1 MIIFAAES
9 ARYGTMICYIIA
21 NVINMDIPFV
31 FGKIADG
38 ADFTDRTIDTEKLK
52 ANFRG
57 LVNTIII
64 SPRRW
69 GKTSLVNHALEQ
81 MGDDKDYL
89 VCKVDIFNCRTEA
102 QFYQTYV
109 NAILKASYSK
119 MDEFLE
125 AAKKYV
131 GSFGPKLTLSDCSQQ
146 YELALGVDFKD
157 KQYSYDEILDLPQ
170 RIAIEKNKKFIV
182 CIDEFQNVNTY
193 DDTLGFQ
200 RKLRSHWQTHNRVGY
215 CMFGSKRHMLL
226 DIFSNYEMPFYKFGD
241 IMFLDK
247 ISEEDWVKFIVSRFE
262 NTGKRIS
269 EENAGH
275 IAQKVECHPYY
286 VQQLAQLAWLR
297 TKKVCDAPIVDEAF
311 EALVGQLSLL
321 FANIIDTLTAKQ
333 ISFLLAVSNGEKN
346 FSSRE
351 VLTKYQLGTSANIK
365 NLRKAMQ
372 DKDLIDVM
380 PDAVTMQDP
389 VFAYWLREKYV

>member
-1 MIIFAAES
+1 
-9 ARYGTMICYIIA
+9 
-21 NVINMDIPFV
+21 MDIPFV

-38 ADFTDRTIDTEKLK
+38 EDFTDRVVDTEKLK
-52 ANFRG
+52 NNFRG

-81 MGDDKDYL
+81 MGDDKEYL

-109 NAILKASYSK
+109 NAILKASCSK
-119 MDEFLE
+119 MEEFIE

-131 GSFGPKLTLSDCSQQ
+131 GSFGPKLTLSDSSMQ

-157 KQYSYDEILDLPQ
+157 KQYSYDEILNLPQ
-170 RIAIEKNKKFIV
+170 KIALEKGKKFIV
-182 CIDEFQNVNTY
+182 CIDEFQNVSSY
-193 DDTLGFQ
+193 DDSLGFQ

-247 ISEEDWVKFIVSRFE
+247 IGEEDWVKFIVSRFAD
-262 NTGKRIS
+262 TGKKIS
-269 EENAGH
+269 ETVARL
-275 IAQKVECHPYY
+275 ITQKVDCHPYY
-286 VQQLAQLAWLR
+286 VQQLSQLTWLR
-297 TKKVCDAPIVDEAF
+297 TQKSCKESIVDEAF
-311 EALVGQLSLL
+311 ESLVGQLSLL
-321 FANIIDTLTAKQ
+321 FSNLVDSLTAKQ
-333 ISFLLAVSNGEKN
+333 ISFLQAVAYGEKN

-365 NLRKAMQ
+365 NLKKAMQ

-380 PDAVTMQDP
+380 PDVITLQDP
-389 VFAYWLREKYV
+389 VFAYWLREKY

>member
-1 MIIFAAES
+1 
-9 ARYGTMICYIIA
+9 
-21 NVINMDIPFV
+21 MDIPFV

-38 ADFTDRTIDTEKLK
+38 EDFTDRVVDTEKLK
-52 ANFRG
+52 NNFRG

-81 MGDDKDYL
+81 MGDDKEYL

-109 NAILKASYSK
+109 NAILKASCSK
-119 MDEFLE
+119 MEEFIE

-131 GSFGPKLTLSDCSQQ
+131 GSFGPKLTLSDSSMQ

-170 RIAIEKNKKFIV
+170 KIALEKGKKFIV
-182 CIDEFQNVNTY
+182 CIDEFQNVSSY
-193 DDTLGFQ
+193 DDSLGFQ

-247 ISEEDWVKFIVSRFE
+247 IGEEDWVKFIVSRFAD
-262 NTGKRIS
+262 TGKKIS
-269 EENAGH
+269 ETVARL
-275 IAQKVECHPYY
+275 ITQKVDCHPYY
-286 VQQLAQLAWLR
+286 VQQLSQLAWLR
-297 TKKVCDAPIVDEAF
+297 TQKSCKEYIVDEAF
-311 EALVGQLSLL
+311 ESLVGQLSLL
-321 FANIIDTLTAKQ
+321 FSNLVDSLTAKQ
-333 ISFLLAVSNGEKN
+333 ISFLQAVAYGEKN

-365 NLRKAMQ
+365 NLKKAMQ

-380 PDAVTMQDP
+380 PDVITLQDP
-389 VFAYWLREKYV
+389 VFAYWLKEKY

>member
-1 MIIFAAES
+1 
-9 ARYGTMICYIIA
+9 
-21 NVINMDIPFV
+21 MDIPFV

-38 ADFTDRTIDTEKLK
+38 EDFTDRTTDTAKLTD
-52 ANFRG
+52 NFLG

-81 MGDDKDYL
+81 MGNNEEYL

-119 MDEFLE
+119 MEEFIN

-131 GSFGPKLTLSDCSQQ
+131 GAFAPKLTLSDSSMQ
-146 YELALGVDFKD
+146 YELSLGIDFKD
-157 KQYSYDEILDLPQ
+157 QEYSCDEILDLPQ
-170 RIAIEKNKKFIV
+170 KIALDKGKKFIV
-182 CIDEFQNVNTY
+182 CIDEFQNVSTY
-193 DDTLGFQ
+193 DDSLGFQ
-200 RKLRSHWQTHNRVGY
+200 RKLRSHWQMHNRVGY

-226 DIFSNYEMPFYKFGD
+226 DIFCNYDMPFYKFGD

-247 ISEEDWVKFIVSRFE
+247 INEEDWTKFIMSRFAD
-262 NTGKRIS
+262 TGKRITES
-269 EENAGH
+269 AARL
-275 IAQKVECHPYY
+275 ITQKVDCHPYY
-286 VQQLAQLAWLR
+286 VQQLAQLSWLR
-297 TKKVCDAPIVDEAF
+297 TKEECSEKTINEAF
-311 EALVGQLSLL
+311 ESLVGQLSLL
-321 FANIIDTLTAKQ
+321 FSNLVDSLTARQ
-333 ISFLLAVSNGEKN
+333 ISFLQAVGNGEKN
-346 FSSRE
+346 FSSRK

-365 NLRKAMQ
+365 NLKKAMQ

-380 PDAVTMQDP
+380 PDAITLQDP
-389 VFAYWLREKYV
+389 IFAYWLKEKY

>member
-1 MIIFAAES
+1 
-9 ARYGTMICYIIA
+9 
-21 NVINMDIPFV
+21 MDIPFV

-38 ADFTDRTIDTEKLK
+38 EDFTDRTVDTEKLK
-52 ANFRG
+52 NNFHG

-81 MGDDKDYL
+81 MGDDKEYL

-109 NAILKASYSK
+109 NAILKASCSK
-119 MDEFLE
+119 MEEFIE

-131 GSFGPKLTLSDCSQQ
+131 GSFGPKLTLSDSSMQ
-146 YELALGVDFKD
+146 YELALGLDFKD

-170 RIAIEKNKKFIV
+170 KIALEKGKKFIV
-182 CIDEFQNVNTY
+182 CIDEFQNVSSY
-193 DDTLGFQ
+193 DDSLGFQ

-247 ISEEDWVKFIVSRFE
+247 IGEEDWVKFIVSRFAD
-262 NTGKRIS
+262 TGKKIS
-269 EENAGH
+269 EPVARL
-275 IAQKVECHPYY
+275 ITQKVDCHPYY
-286 VQQLAQLAWLR
+286 VQQLSQLAWLR
-297 TKKVCDAPIVDEAF
+297 TKKTCESTIVDEAF
-311 EALVGQLSLL
+311 ESLVGQLSLL
-321 FANIIDTLTAKQ
+321 FSNLVDSLTAKQ
-333 ISFLLAVSNGEKN
+333 ISFLQAVAYGEKN

-365 NLRKAMQ
+365 NLKKAMQ

-380 PDAVTMQDP
+380 PDAITLQDP
-389 VFAYWLREKYV
+389 VFAYWLKEKY

>member
-1 MIIFAAES
+1 
-9 ARYGTMICYIIA
+9 
-21 NVINMDIPFV
+21 MDIPFV

-38 ADFTDRTIDTEKLK
+38 EDFTDRTTDTAKLTD
-52 ANFRG
+52 NFLG

-81 MGDDKDYL
+81 MGNNEEYL

-119 MDEFLE
+119 MEEFIN

-131 GSFGPKLTLSDCSQQ
+131 GAFAPKLTLSDSSMQ
-146 YELALGVDFKD
+146 YELSLGIDFKD
-157 KQYSYDEILDLPQ
+157 QEYSCDEILDLPQ
-170 RIAIEKNKKFIV
+170 KIALDKGKKFIV
-182 CIDEFQNVNTY
+182 CIDEFQNVSTY
-193 DDTLGFQ
+193 DDSLGFQ
-200 RKLRSHWQTHNRVGY
+200 RKLRSHWQMHNRVGY

-226 DIFSNYEMPFYKFGD
+226 DIFSNYDMPFYKFGD

-247 ISEEDWVKFIVSRFE
+247 INEEDWTKFIMSRFAD
-262 NTGKRIS
+262 TGKRITES
-269 EENAGH
+269 AARL
-275 IAQKVECHPYY
+275 ITQKVDCHPYY
-286 VQQLAQLAWLR
+286 VQQLAQLSWLR
-297 TKKVCDAPIVDEAF
+297 TKEECSEKTINEAF
-311 EALVGQLSLL
+311 ESLVGQLSLL
-321 FANIIDTLTAKQ
+321 FSNLVDSLTARQ
-333 ISFLLAVSNGEKN
+333 ISFLQAVGNGEKN
-346 FSSRE
+346 FSSRK

-365 NLRKAMQ
+365 NLKKAMQ

-380 PDAVTMQDP
+380 PDAITLQDP
-389 VFAYWLREKYV
+389 VFAYWLKEKY

>member
-1 MIIFAAES
+1 
-9 ARYGTMICYIIA
+9 
-21 NVINMDIPFV
+21 MDIPFV

-38 ADFTDRTIDTEKLK
+38 EDFTDRVVDTEKLK
-52 ANFRG
+52 NNFRG

-81 MGDDKDYL
+81 MGDDKEYL

-109 NAILKASYSK
+109 NAILKASCSK
-119 MDEFLE
+119 MEEFIE

-131 GSFGPKLTLSDCSQQ
+131 GSFGPKLTLSDSSMQ

-170 RIAIEKNKKFIV
+170 KIALEKGKKFIV
-182 CIDEFQNVNTY
+182 CIDEFQNVSSY
-193 DDTLGFQ
+193 DDSLGFQ

-247 ISEEDWVKFIVSRFE
+247 IGEEDWVKFIVSRFAD
-262 NTGKRIS
+262 TGKKIS
-269 EENAGH
+269 ETVARL
-275 IAQKVECHPYY
+275 ITQKVDCHPYY
-286 VQQLAQLAWLR
+286 VQQLSQLAWLR
-297 TKKVCDAPIVDEAF
+297 TQKSCKEYIVDEAF
-311 EALVGQLSLL
+311 ESLVGQLSLL
-321 FANIIDTLTAKQ
+321 FSNLVDSLTAKQ
-333 ISFLLAVSNGEKN
+333 ISFLQAVAYGEKN

-365 NLRKAMQ
+365 NLKKAMQ

-380 PDAVTMQDP
+380 PDVITLQDP
-389 VFAYWLREKYV
+389 VFAYWLREKY

>member
-1 MIIFAAES
+1 
-9 ARYGTMICYIIA
+9 
-21 NVINMDIPFV
+21 MDIPFV

-38 ADFTDRTIDTEKLK
+38 EDFTDRVLDTEKLK
-52 ANFRG
+52 NNFRG

-81 MGDDKDYL
+81 MRDDKEYL

-102 QFYQTYV
+102 QFYQAYV

-119 MDEFLE
+119 MEEFIA
-125 AAKKYV
+125 AAKRYV
-131 GSFGPKLTLSDCSQQ
+131 GSFGPKLTLSDCSMQ
-146 YELALGVDFKD
+146 YELALGMDFKD

-170 RIAIEKNKKFIV
+170 KIALEKGKKFIV
-182 CIDEFQNVNTY
+182 CIDEFQNVSSY
-193 DDTLGFQ
+193 DDSLGFQ

-215 CMFGSKRHMLL
+215 CMFGSKRHILL

-247 ISEEDWVKFIVSRFE
+247 IDEEDWVKFIVSRFAD
-262 NTGKRIS
+262 TGKKIS
-269 EENAGH
+269 EPVAQL
-275 IAQKVECHPYY
+275 ITQKVDCHPYY
-286 VQQLAQLAWLR
+286 VQQLSQLAWLR
-297 TKKVCDAPIVDEAF
+297 TKKLCDASIVEDTF
-311 EALVGQLSLL
+311 ESLVGQLSLL
-321 FANIIDTLTAKQ
+321 FSNLVDSLTAKQ
-333 ISFLLAVSNGEKN
+333 ISFLQAVAYGEKN

-351 VLTKYQLGTSANIK
+351 VLSKYQLGTSANIK
-365 NLRKAMQ
+365 NLKKAMQ

-380 PDAVTMQDP
+380 PDAISLQDP
-389 VFAYWLREKYV
+389 VFAYWLKEKY

>member
-1 MIIFAAES
+1 
-9 ARYGTMICYIIA
+9 
-21 NVINMDIPFV
+21 MDIPFV

-38 ADFTDRTIDTEKLK
+38 EDFTDRVLDTEKLK
-52 ANFRG
+52 NNFRG

-81 MGDDKDYL
+81 MRDDKEYL

-109 NAILKASYSK
+109 NAILKASYTK
-119 MDEFLE
+119 MDEFIE
-125 AAKKYV
+125 AKN
-131 GSFGPKLTLSDCSQQ
+131 KL
-146 YELALGVDFKD
+146 
-157 KQYSYDEILDLPQ
+157 YSYDEILDLPQ
-170 RIAIEKNKKFIV
+170 KIALEKGKKFIV
-182 CIDEFQNVNTY
+182 CIDEFQNVSSY
-193 DDTLGFQ
+193 DDSLGFQ

-247 ISEEDWVKFIVSRFE
+247 IGEEDWVKFIVSRFAD
-262 NTGKRIS
+262 TGKKIS
-269 EENAGH
+269 ESVARL
-275 IAQKVECHPYY
+275 ITQKVDSHPYY
-286 VQQLAQLAWLR
+286 VQQLSQLAWLR
-297 TKKVCDAPIVDEAF
+297 SKKMCEASIVDEAF
-311 EALVGQLSLL
+311 ESLVGQLSLL
-321 FANIIDTLTAKQ
+321 FSNLVDSLTAKQ
-333 ISFLLAVSNGEKN
+333 ISFLQAVAYGEKN

-365 NLRKAMQ
+365 NLKKAMQ

-380 PDAVTMQDP
+380 PDAITLQDP
-389 VFAYWLREKYV
+389 IFAYWLKEKY

>member
-1 MIIFAAES
+1 
-9 ARYGTMICYIIA
+9 
-21 NVINMDIPFV
+21 MDIPFV

-38 ADFTDRTIDTEKLK
+38 EDFTDRTVDTEKLK
-52 ANFRG
+52 NNFRG

-81 MGDDKDYL
+81 MGDDKEYL

-109 NAILKASYSK
+109 NAILKASCSK
-119 MDEFLE
+119 MEEFIE
-125 AAKKYV
+125 AAKTYV
-131 GSFGPKLTLSDCSQQ
+131 GSFGPKLTLSDSSMQ

-157 KQYSYDEILDLPQ
+157 KQYSYEEILDLPQ
-170 RIAIEKNKKFIV
+170 KIALEKGKKFIV
-182 CIDEFQNVNTY
+182 CIDEFQNVSSY
-193 DDTLGFQ
+193 DDSLGFQ

-247 ISEEDWVKFIVSRFE
+247 IGEEDWVKFIVSRFAD
-262 NTGKRIS
+262 TGKKIS
-269 EENAGH
+269 EPVARL
-275 IAQKVECHPYY
+275 ITQKVDCHPYY
-286 VQQLAQLAWLR
+286 VQQLSQLAWLR
-297 TKKVCDAPIVDEAF
+297 TKKTCESTIVDEAF
-311 EALVGQLSLL
+311 ESLVGQLSLL
-321 FANIIDTLTAKQ
+321 FSNLVDSLTAKQ
-333 ISFLLAVSNGEKN
+333 ISFLQAVAYGEKN

-365 NLRKAMQ
+365 NLKKAMQ

-380 PDAVTMQDP
+380 PDAISLQDP
-389 VFAYWLREKYV
+389 VFAYWLKEKY